1 MIHVRLPDG
10 ATRPLAP
17 ASTAADLAAGIGP
30 SLAKRTVAAV
40 VDGQLADLSAPLPDG
55 AAVELLPRDDPRAL
69 ELIRHDLAH
78 ILAEAVQT
86 LWPGTRT
93 AIGPAIDH
101 GFYYDFE
108 RETPFTPD
116 DLPVIEAKM
125 REIIAARTPFKREEW
140 PREAARA
147 HFKAAGERW
156 KLALLDAI
164 PEGQP
169 VTIYRQGDWLDLCRG
184 PHLRHTGDAGAAF
197 KLTRVAGA
205 YWRGDAR
212 NQMLSRIYG
221 VAFADQAALD
231 AHLTMLAEAEKRD
244 HRRLGREMDL
254 FHFEEVAPGAVFW
267 HPRGWRLFQTLI
279 GYMRARQEA
288 AGYVEV
294 NSPDIMD
301 RALWE
306 TSGHWQNYRANMFLT
321 KTEDDRDFALKP
333 MNCPGHMLIYGQGT
347 KSYRDLPLKLAE
359 FGKVH
364 RYEPSG
370 ALHGML
376 RVRSFTQDDAHIY
389 CTPEQ
394 LTEECLQVNDLV
406 LSIYRDFGFE
416 DVRIKLSTRPE
427 TRIGSEESWDRAE
440 DALRTALETAGHAY
454 TVFEGEGAFYGP
466 KLEYVLR
473 DAIGRDWQCGTLQVD
488 FNLPE
493 RFGTTYVAPSGD
505 RLPPV
510 MLHRALFGSL
520 ERFTGILIE
529 HHAGHLPLWLAPVQ
543 AVVATI
549 TEAADGWAAEVADA
563 LRAAGLRV
571 QTDLRNE
578 KIGYK
583 VREHALKKV
592 PCLIAVGAREAENG
606 TVSLR
611 RLRAEGTATHNLT
624 DLAALLAQ
632 EAQPPA
638 SAGPTPA

>member
-1 MIHVRLPDG
+1 MIHIRLPDG

-17 ASTAADLAAGIGP
+17 ASTAADLATRISP

-40 VDGQLADLSAPLPDG
+40 VDGELADLSTPLPDG
-55 AAVELLPRDDPRAL
+55 ASVELLSRDDPRAL
-69 ELIRHDLAH
+69 ELIRHDFAH

-93 AIGPAIDH
+93 AIGPAIEH

-108 RETPFTPD
+108 RDTPFTPD

-125 REIIAARTPFKREEW
+125 REIIAARTPFTREEW
-140 PREAARA
+140 TRDQARA
-147 HFKAAGERW
+147 HFEAAGERW

-169 VTIYRQGDWLDLCRG
+169 ISIYRQGDWLDLCRG
-184 PHLRHTGDAGAAF
+184 PHMRHTGDAGAAF

-205 YWRGDAR
+205 YWRGDAK
-212 NQMLSRIYG
+212 NPMLSRIYG
-221 VAFADQAALD
+221 VAFADKPALD
-231 AHLTMLAEAEKRD
+231 AHLAMLAEAEKRD

-254 FHFEEVAPGAVFW
+254 FHFEEVAPGSVFW

-279 GYMRARQEA
+279 GYMRQRQED

-306 TSGHWQNYRANMFLT
+306 TSGHWQNYRANMFLAQT
-321 KTEDDRDFALKP
+321 QDDRDYALKP

-370 ALHGML
+370 ALHGLL

-394 LTEECLQVNDLV
+394 LTDECLKVNDLV

-427 TRIGSEESWDRAE
+427 NRIGSDESWDRSE
-440 DALRTALETAGHAY
+440 GALRAALEAAGASY
-454 TVFEGEGAFYGP
+454 TIFEGEGAFYGP

-493 RFGTTYVAPSGD
+493 RFGSTYTAPPGD
-505 RLPPV
+505 KLPPV

-543 AVVATI
+543 VVVATI
-549 TEAADGWAAEVADA
+549 TSAADSYAGVVARG
-563 LRAAGLRV
+563 LRKAGLRV
-571 QTDLRNE
+571 ETDLRNE

-583 VREHALKKV
+583 VREHALQKV
-592 PCLIAVGAREAENG
+592 PVQIALGAREADEQSV
-606 TVSLR
+606 TIR
-611 RLRAEGTATHNLT
+611 RHGAAQTQTLPLAEAV
-624 DLAALLAQ
+624 ALLAQ
-632 EAQPPA
+632 QAQ
-638 SAGPTPA
+638 SPTQG